1 MKKRVSCENH
11 LQKKFD
17 RTEISAWSASGQ
29 YEGGLRTPH
38 HDVPKSS
45 YAGII
50 RIRLRVRASAH
61 LSRPSGSRGPVGLLP
76 GSAPLI
82 FVPPPP
88 AQMHRRRQRLLSC
101 SHYTTFRRFCQE
113 IILTLSSKKTG
124 KFRKTRDFCR
134 PTVSFQKIYNFK
146 SPPKSHF
153 SVHRK
158 KGLDFFANI

>member
-1 MKKRVSCENH
+1 MKKRVSCETTSK
-11 LQKKFD
+11 KKFD

-88 AQMHRRRQRLLSC
+88 AHTMPRAEALVVTPLYYFPQILSRDYPH
-101 SHYTTFRRFCQE
+101 SIFEKNGKIPKNEGFLPTHGQFSKNLQFQIPSKIPFFR
-113 IILTLSSKKTG
+113 TSKKRT
-124 KFRKTRDFCR
+124 
-134 PTVSFQKIYNFK
+134 
-146 SPPKSHF
+146 
-153 SVHRK
+153 
-158 KGLDFFANI
+158 